1 MYSIRATAPSVVS
14 GGGRKRADSASSV
27 ENRHQQQK
35 HQQQQQQQQGVHATA
50 LATAA
55 GEPTGEEATTSRS
68 RSASINSSNSDN
80 PHRPPQ
86 HLVPKASDQSGGM
99 NFTSSKREMSI
110 NNRSAGFVVKRHP
123 HQYPQQMANREAL
136 TPKANT
142 SRSSAAMVSNGSPN
156 PVRRTTPGGGGGG
169 SRTQPSTPKRRGG
182 TMSSLSSSAAA
193 GTPTTTATGTR
204 IINSPLIDAPP
215 TPTPDASK
223 ERLIKHD
230 DRWRAMSQ
238 LAGSHRQSAR
248 LLDLS
253 NRSLPPEALKYGV
266 PPKTAGMVT
275 ELRYDGNL
283 VGKDDLP
290 SFLDIVVP
298 LFPRL
303 QHISL
308 RNNPCC
314 PATVS
319 TSRAMDNGDSDGD
332 DEEPIPDIDPK
343 LKKKL
348 DAAIEAADREQVR
361 MQRLYIIYR
370 LPDLLSIDGVNTT
383 AKERHLA
390 RPLTPVGTPV
400 KKDDWLTKAMAT
412 MQVDVG
418 IGVSDGYD
426 SASSGGAKA
435 GVRGASKAEKGQ
447 GDTCSD
453 IVPSETGGTTMS
465 AVEVS
470 LSGLANYVRTEH
482 KDLVAETSSSSDSA
496 SSYDDYKRA
505 RANPNLKAVTLVRTN
520 RSLPPPSPASRLRT
534 FPVPRQK
541 KRRSGSGSSTNKS
554 SAAARQLWRQRNKN
568 VASMVDNESDEES
581 TDEEEELEKGKPA
594 AVAGA
599 AEEGNKKANDQD
611 EEAMSS
617 ADWSGT
623 MGMISNMED

>member
-1 MYSIRATAPSVVS
+1 
-14 GGGRKRADSASSV
+14 
-27 ENRHQQQK
+27 
-35 HQQQQQQQQGVHATA
+35 
-50 LATAA
+50 
-55 GEPTGEEATTSRS
+55 
-68 RSASINSSNSDN
+68 
-80 PHRPPQ
+80 
-86 HLVPKASDQSGGM
+86 
-99 NFTSSKREMSI
+99 
-110 NNRSAGFVVKRHP
+110 
-123 HQYPQQMANREAL
+123 
-136 TPKANT
+136 
-142 SRSSAAMVSNGSPN
+142 MVSNGSPN
-156 PVRRTTPGGGGGG
+156 PGRRTTPARGGGG

-182 TMSSLSSSAAA
+182 TMSSSSSA
-193 GTPTTTATGTR
+193 TPTTTGTR

-223 ERLIKHD
+223 ERLIRHD

-283 VGKDDLP
+283 VGKDELP

-303 QHISL
+303 QHITL

-314 PATVS
+314 PAS
-319 TSRAMDNGDSDGD
+319 KSRAMENDDADGD
-332 DEEPIPDIDPK
+332 DEEPIPNIDPK

-348 DAAIEAADREQVR
+348 DAAVEAADREQVR

-370 LPDLLSIDGVNTT
+370 LPDLVSIDGISITKT
-383 AKERHLA
+383 ERHLA

-400 KKDDWLTKAMAT
+400 KKNEWLTKAMAT
-412 MQVDVG
+412 VRVDVG

-426 SASSGGAKA
+426 SASSDGAKA
-435 GVRGASKAEKGQ
+435 GVRGASKAEKDQ
-447 GDTCSD
+447 GDTCSE

-482 KDLVAETSSSSDSA
+482 KDLIAETSSSSDSA
-496 SSYDDYKRA
+496 SSYDAGGCKGA
-505 RANPNLKAVTLVRTN
+505 STKPNLKAVTLVRTN

-541 KRRSGSGSSTNKS
+541 KRRSGSASSTSKS

-568 VASMVDNESDEES
+568 VASMVDNESDEEI
-581 TDEEEELEKGKPA
+581 TDEEEELEKGIPA
-594 AVAGA
+594 AAAGA
-599 AEEGNKKANDQD
+599 AGEASKKSNDQD
-611 EEAMSS
+611 EEALSS

-623 MGMISNMED
+623 MGTISNMED